1 MFYKVFK
8 RFFEVFHFSTKCKKS
23 IHTIYR
29 NTLTFNLSMAGL
41 IYRKTKMVLNFRED
55 KPEVYKAQQV
65 VLPQVSTDELYDEIS
80 QSCGVNTA
88 QTQAVINALENR
100 LVHYI
105 KLGHPVRIG
114 VLGSLNP
121 RFRSKTTKKLED
133 ADASTVTRKVIQF
146 IPGSA
151 LDDTIKKS
159 GVNFYK
165 TLSEQED

>member
-1 MFYKVFK
+1 M
-8 RFFEVFHFSTKCKKS
+8 S
-23 IHTIYR
+23 
-29 NTLTFNLSMAGL
+29 GL

-80 QSCGVNTA
+80 QSCGVNIA

-121 RFRSKTTKKLED
+121 RFRSKTAKKLED
-133 ADASTVTRKVIQF
+133 ADATTVTRKVIQF
-146 IPGSA
+146 IPGSG
-151 LDDTIKKS
+151 LSSTIRTS
-159 GVNFYK
+159 GVKYYK
-165 TLSEQED
+165 AISEGEDEDANS